1 MTEPPAGGDAPKLNF
16 DGLAA
21 IARDSLRG
29 LVALPRL
36 DRRARRALVA
46 IVAVA
51 WAATSIYNVQPDE
64 QGVVLRFGKWV
75 DTTQPGLHFH
85 WPYPIETVLRPKVTQ
100 VNQVQLGDASDQTS
114 AADAPSRAR
123 QMLTGDENI
132 VEADCA
138 VFWKI
143 RDAGQFLFRVNAPEA
158 AVKIAAE
165 GALREVI
172 SRTPIQAA
180 MSDKRAQ
187 IADETR
193 ELLQSLLDSEQAGI
207 QITQVQLQRVEPPLA
222 VIEAFNDVQRARA
235 DQERAR
241 NEAEAYAN
249 DILPRAR
256 GEAERIR
263 QDAEAY
269 KTQVVNLAQG
279 EANAFLAIYDS
290 YSAAKDVT
298 SWRLYLESV
307 DQMLRRA
314 TKVIV
319 DTSGKNVS
327 SVVPYLPIGEFKND
341 PRPRPYAAPFA
352 APPSPP
358 PVPAPQGAV
367 K

>member
-1 MTEPPAGGDAPKLNF
+1 MTESPAAGDDDAPKTDF
-16 DGLAA
+16 DGVIA
-21 IARDSLRG
+21 IARDSLGG
-29 LVALPRL
+29 LVRLPRF
-36 DRRARRALVA
+36 DRRGRWLLVALVA
-46 IVAVA
+46 IA
-51 WAATSIYNVQPDE
+51 WAATSIYKVQPDE

-75 DTTQPGLHFH
+75 DTTEPGLHFH
-85 WPYPIETVLRPKVTQ
+85 LPYPIETVLFPKVTQ
-100 VNQVQLGDASDQTS
+100 INQIQLGNAPGDA
-114 AADAPSRAR
+114 AAGRER

-180 MSDKRAQ
+180 MSDKRQQ
-187 IADETR
+187 IADQTR

-222 VIEAFNDVQRARA
+222 VIDAFNDVQRARA

-241 NEAEAYAN
+241 NEAEAYSN

-279 EANAFLAIYDS
+279 EANAFLSVYGS
-290 YSAAKDVT
+290 YQAAKEVT
-298 SWRLYLESV
+298 AWRLYLESV
-307 DQMLRRA
+307 DEVLKKA

-319 DTSGKNVS
+319 DTSGKGVA
-327 SVVPYLPIGEFKND
+327 SVVPYMPISELRS
-341 PRPRPYAAPFA
+341 PPYSR
-352 APPSPP
+352 PSPP
-358 PVPAPQGAV
+358 PQGGAR
-367 K
+367 

>member
-1 MTEPPAGGDAPKLNF
+1 MTESPAGDDAPKSDF
-16 DGLAA
+16 AGFPA
-21 IARDSLRG
+21 ILHASLGG
-29 LVALPRL
+29 LVRLPRF
-36 DRRARRALVA
+36 DRRAWRLLATL
-46 IVAVA
+46 IVVA
-51 WAATSIYNVQPDE
+51 WAATSIYKVQPDE

-85 WPYPIETVLRPKVTQ
+85 LPYPIETALFPKVTQ
-100 VNQVQLGDASDQTS
+100 INQVQLGNPPGAAPGDA
-114 AADAPSRAR
+114 AAGRER

-180 MSDKRAQ
+180 MSDKRQQ

-193 ELLQSLLDSEQAGI
+193 TLLQSLLDSEQAGI

-222 VIEAFNDVQRARA
+222 VIDAFNDVQRARA
-235 DQERAR
+235 DQERER
-241 NEAEAYAN
+241 NEAQAYSN

-269 KTQVVNLAQG
+269 KTQVDNLAQG
-279 EANAFLAIYDS
+279 EAGAFLSVYAS
-290 YSAAKDVT
+290 YETAKDVT
-298 SWRLYLESV
+298 AWRLYLESV
-307 DQMLRRA
+307 DDVLKKA

-319 DTSGKNVS
+319 DTSGKGVA
-327 SVVPYLPIGEFKND
+327 SVVPYMPVSEFT
-341 PRPRPYAAPFA
+341 PRQYTPPPMRAAPGG
-352 APPSPP
+352 
-358 PVPAPQGAV
+358 VR
-367 K
+367 

>member
-1 MTEPPAGGDAPKLNF
+1 MTDSPTGDDASKLDF
-16 DGLAA
+16 DGFIA
-21 IARDSLRG
+21 IARHSLRG
-29 LVALPRL
+29 LFTLPRL
-36 DRRARRALVA
+36 DRRAGRLLIALLL
-46 IVAVA
+46 VA
-51 WAATSIYNVQPDE
+51 WAATSIYKVQPDE

-75 DTTQPGLHFH
+75 DTTGPGLHFH
-85 WPYPIETVLRPKVTQ
+85 LPYPFETALFPKVTKI
-100 VNQVQLGDASDQTS
+100 NQVQLGDSVDAAS
-114 AADAPSRAR
+114 AANAPARAR

-143 RDAGQFLFRVNAPEA
+143 RDAGEYLFRVNDPEA

-193 ELLQSLLDSEQAGI
+193 DLLQSLLDAEHAGI
-207 QITQVQLQRVEPPLA
+207 TITQVQLQRVEPPLA
-222 VIEAFNDVQRARA
+222 VIDAFNDVQRARA

-249 DILPRAR
+249 DVLPHAR
-256 GEAERIR
+256 GEAERVR

-269 KTQVVNLAQG
+269 RTQVVNLAQG

-290 YSAAKDVT
+290 YQAAKDVT
-298 SWRLYLESV
+298 TWRLYLESV
-307 DQMLRRA
+307 DQMLRKA

-319 DTSGKNVS
+319 DTSGKGVS
-327 SVVPYLPIGEFKND
+327 SVVPYMPVTEF
-341 PRPRPYAAPFA
+341 RPGPAVRPNPAPLA
-352 APPSPP
+352 APPSL
-358 PVPAPQGAV
+358 APQGAV